1 MHSSICIQ
9 HIWHTMYD
17 RPNNVYSWTDRSQEV
32 EELSTLEVLC
42 FAAWSVADVQCTHL
56 ACNLQQN
63 GQGYSLPKAVP
74 KSKDNIQSHLTPTSL
89 TTYPYKTL
97 CCICVAF
104 STEHMQVAPCAA
116 YKHMHAACEYCV
128 QHMSTRVQHM
138 NTCVQYVS
146 TCEQYMSTSV
156 QHVSTCAAYEQM

>member
-1 MHSSICIQ
+1 
-9 HIWHTMYD
+9 MYD

-63 GQGYSLPKAVP
+63 GQGSSLPKAVP

-116 YKHMHAACEYCV
+116 YKHMHAAYEYKCAAYEHMCAAYEYKCAAYEYMCAACEYMCAA
-128 QHMSTRVQHM
+128 
-138 NTCVQYVS
+138 
-146 TCEQYMSTSV
+146 CEQHVSTSV
-156 QHVSTCAAYEQM
+156 QHV